1 MTLPILDT
9 LMVWW
14 DKRKAGELWI
24 DKGGAMHF
32 AYTPEWL
39 ADETAPALSHA
50 MPKKQESF
58 KDHACKAVC
67 RLETAWQTQCHKSA
81 QAGYR

>member
-58 KDHACKAVC
+58 KDHACKAV
-67 RLETAWQTQCHKSA
+67 
-81 QAGYR
+81 